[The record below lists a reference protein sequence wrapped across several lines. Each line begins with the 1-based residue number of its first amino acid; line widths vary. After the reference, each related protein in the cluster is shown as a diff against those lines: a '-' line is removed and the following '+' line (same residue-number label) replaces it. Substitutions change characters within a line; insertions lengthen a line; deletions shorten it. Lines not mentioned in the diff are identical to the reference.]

1 MTARTRAPDS
11 LPGEA
16 SPVGSSCR
24 RRREAGAGPVG
35 AVRLEGWTGAD
46 VGGKG
51 DRWLGRGRDSVG
63 GGRPRPRGLAVPES
77 RVEDGVPRAGV

>member
-16 SPVGSSCR
+16 SPVRSSCR

-35 AVRLEGWTGAD
+35 AVSLEGWTGAD
-46 VGGKG
+46 VG
-51 DRWLGRGRDSVG
+51 DEDTEADRGRVIASVWKSRDSG
-63 GGRPRPRGLAVPES
+63 PGLEGS
-77 RVEDGVPRAGV
+77 GVLPVLTLM